1 MMARKRLSFQLS
13 KQDYSSLT
21 EILSKG
27 SSSAREQTRARI
39 LDLLHRQKY
48 PNTIADVL
56 GISIGT
62 VYNIQNRY
70 LQEGLEVAL
79 GEKPRSG
86 KPPTITALEK
96 ARITAL
102 ACSDAPEGHAR
113 WTLRLLADKAVEIEY
128 IESISHNE
136 VGKILK
142 KTLSDRTSESNG
154 ASVQ

>member
-21 EILSKG
+21 NILSKG
-27 SSSAREQTRARI
+27 SSSAREQTRARV
-39 LDLLHRQKY
+39 LDLLHRQKH
-48 PNTIADVL
+48 PNAIVDVL

-79 GEKPRSG
+79 GESPRSG

-102 ACSDAPEGHAR
+102 ACSDAPAGHAR
-113 WTLRLLADKAVEIEY
+113 WTLRLLADKAVEIGY

-154 ASVQ
+154 VSVQ